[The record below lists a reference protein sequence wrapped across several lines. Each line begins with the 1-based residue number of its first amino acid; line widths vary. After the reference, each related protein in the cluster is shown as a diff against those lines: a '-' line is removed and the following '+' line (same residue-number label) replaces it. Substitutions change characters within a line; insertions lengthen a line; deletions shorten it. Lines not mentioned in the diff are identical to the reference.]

1 MFVLTES
8 QRLDWVR
15 QKYGCMF
22 SRAIQYLFS
31 TGYDNLTEEMVLE
44 IIRKVNENF
53 DSGDAAIEEMEI
65 LLDRMNLLCV
75 ANEIRDT
82 PLETLLDYIAEKGWG
97 KHVRL

>member
-1 MFVLTES
+1 MVVLTEY
-8 QRLDWVR
+8 QRLDWMR

-22 SRAIQYLFS
+22 SRALHYLFS
-31 TGYDNLTEEMVLE
+31 TGYDNLTEDMVLE
-44 IIRKVNENF
+44 VIKKVNENF

-82 PLETLLDYIAEKGWG
+82 PLDTLLDYIAEKGWM
-97 KHVRL
+97 KDA